1 MNTRMNKSILI
12 ATLAVAIVGGWPL
25 GARAQASAP
34 LDPAL
39 TIKSAPSYG
48 APPPGQ
54 VGGPVLSR
62 AKPETPEER
71 AKEAEAVKE
80 YCRTHD
86 CSSAVVDPRGRDYGA
101 SIEQAMRAWTLSH
114 PGPPG
119 DPSHTI
125 DCEPD
130 PKNPK
135 AVPSCYRDSD
145 HKLMNPDRAGKD
157 DDP

>member
-1 MNTRMNKSILI
+1 MNNSLLV
-12 ATLAVAIVGGWPL
+12 LALALAIVGGWPL

-39 TIKSAPSYG
+39 TIKGAPSYG
-48 APPPGQ
+48 TLPPGQ
-54 VGGPVLSR
+54 VGGPVLGP
-62 AKPETPEER
+62 KLVTPEHL
-71 AKEAEAVKE
+71 KQEAEATKE

-86 CSSAVVDPRGRDYGA
+86 CSSGIVDPISPAGYD
-101 SIEQAMRAWTLSH
+101 SINQAMRAWTLSD

-125 DCEPD
+125 ECEPD
-130 PKNPK
+130 PKNPN
-135 AVPSCYRDSD
+135 AVPRCYRDSD